1 MARDLR
7 YIHRM
12 RKFPFVTID
21 VFSSRALAGNPVAVF
36 TDARGLSDAEM
47 QAIARETRLS
57 ETTFIIPRDEATER
71 ADGIK
76 VRIFTVAE
84 ELPFAGHPTLGTAA
98 VIANARNVDEV
109 ALDLKVG
116 KIPVTFKATPDGRF
130 GEMTQRDP
138 EFGQIHDANA
148 IANAIDLRSTEST
161 SSLPIQTVSTGFAF
175 AIVPLRSL
183 ATLAKLRFDLKQ
195 AVCLSSQHRCAA
207 SSISSCAIGAEAP
220 DLRARMLFYGGED
233 PATGS
238 AAGCTAAWMVR
249 HGLAKPEQQVVIA
262 QGIEMNRP
270 SDIFVRAGLDGAR
283 VHNVR
288 VGGYCVEVMR
298 GELTLP

>member
-1 MARDLR
+1 
-7 YIHRM
+7 M
-12 RKFPFVTID
+12 RKFPFVTVD

-47 QAIARETRLS
+47 QAIALETRLS

-76 VRIFTVAE
+76 VRIFTIAE
-84 ELPFAGHPTLGTAA
+84 ELQFAGHPTLGTAS
-98 VIANARNVDEV
+98 VIANARSVDEV

-116 KIPVTFKATPDGRF
+116 KIPLTFKAAPDGRF

-138 EFGQIHDANA
+138 EFGKIHDANEVA
-148 IANAIDLRSTEST
+148 KATDLSVDQLDLSA
-161 SSLPIQTVSTGFAF
+161 PIQTVSTGFAF

-183 ATLAKLRFDLKQ
+183 ATLERLQLDLRKAYAYLANTDARHFYFVVRDRDREL
-195 AVCLSSQHRCAA
+195 
-207 SSISSCAIGAEAP
+207 

-249 HGLAKPEQQVVIA
+249 HGLAKPDQEVVIA
-262 QGIEMNRP
+262 QGIEMGRP
-270 SDIFVRAGLDGAR
+270 SDIFVRASLEDTR

-288 VGGYCVEVMR
+288 VGGYCAEVMR

>member
-1 MARDLR
+1 MT
-7 YIHRM
+7 
-12 RKFPFVTID
+12 VD
-21 VFSSRALAGNPVAVF
+21 VFSSRVLAGNPVAVF
-36 TDARGLSDAEM
+36 SDARGLSDAEM
-47 QAIARETRLS
+47 QAIALETRLS

-84 ELPFAGHPTLGTAA
+84 ELPFAGHPTLGTAS
-98 VIANARNVDEV
+98 VIANARNVDAV
-109 ALDLKVG
+109 VLDLKVG
-116 KIPVTFKATPDGRF
+116 KIPLTFKATPDGRF

-138 EFGQIHDANA
+138 EFGKIHNANE
-148 IANAIDLRSTEST
+148 IAKATDLSVDQLDLSV
-161 SSLPIQTVSTGFAF
+161 PIQTVSTGFAF

-183 ATLAKLRFDLKQ
+183 NTLERLALDLKQ
-195 AVCLSSQHRCAA
+195 AYAYLGNTDARQFYFVVRD
-207 SSISSCAIGAEAP
+207 GAEAP
-220 DLRARMLFYGGED
+220 DLRSRMLFYGGED

-249 HGLAKPEQQVVIA
+249 HGLAKPEQEVVIT
-262 QGIEMNRP
+262 QGVEMKRP
-270 SDIFVRAGLDGAR
+270 SDIFVRAGLEGTR

-288 VGGYCVEVMR
+288 VGGYCAEVMR

>member
-1 MARDLR
+1 
-7 YIHRM
+7 M
-12 RKFPFVTID
+12 RKFPFVTVD
-21 VFSSRALAGNPVAVF
+21 VFSSRALEGNPVAVF

-57 ETTFIIPRDEATER
+57 ETTFVIPRDEATER
-71 ADGIK
+71 ASGVK

-84 ELPFAGHPTLGTAA
+84 ELPFAGHPTLGTAF
-98 VIANARNVDEV
+98 VIAKAHDISDV

-116 KIPVTFKATPDGRF
+116 KIPVGFKATPDGLF

-138 EFGQIHDANA
+138 EFGKIHDPNT
-148 IANAIDLRSTEST
+148 IADVTDIPLAEIDTA
-161 SSLPIQTVSTGFAF
+161 LPIQTVSTGFGF

-183 ATLAKLRFDLKQ
+183 ATLGKLRLDLAK
-195 AVCLSSQHRCAA
+195 AYKYLAA
-207 SSISSCAIGAEAP
+207 TDAAQFFFVTRDTNKKAG
-220 DLRARMLFYGGED
+220 LRARMLFYGGED

-238 AAGCTAAWMVR
+238 ASGCTAAWMVR
-249 HGLAKPEQQVVIA
+249 HAVAKSDEQVVIL
-262 QGIEMNRP
+262 QGLEMKRP
-270 SDIFVRAGLDGAR
+270 SRIFVRASLDGTR

-288 VGGYCVEVMR
+288 VGGYCAEVMR

>member
-1 MARDLR
+1 
-7 YIHRM
+7 M
-12 RKFPFVTID
+12 RKFPFVTVD
-21 VFSSRALAGNPVAVF
+21 VFSSRALEGNPVAVF

-47 QAIARETRLS
+47 QAIALETRLS

-71 ADGIK
+71 ADGVM

-84 ELPFAGHPTLGTAA
+84 ELPFAGHPTLGTASVVA
-98 VIANARNVDEV
+98 HARQVTEV

-116 KIPVTFKATPDGRF
+116 RIPVSFKTAPDGLF

-138 EFGQIHDANA
+138 EFGKIHDVNE
-148 IANAIDLRSTEST
+148 IARATGIPLSDLDT
-161 SSLPIQTVSTGFAF
+161 SIPMQTVSTGFAF

-183 ATLAKLRFDLKQ
+183 ATLGKLQIDLAKAYEYLATTDARQLYFITRDTN
-195 AVCLSSQHRCAA
+195 
-207 SSISSCAIGAEAP
+207 GEAGF
-220 DLRARMLFYGGED
+220 RARMLFYGGED

-249 HGLAKPEQQVVIA
+249 HAVAKSDEQVIVA
-262 QGIEMNRP
+262 QGIERKRP
-270 SDIFVRAGLDGAR
+270 SRIFVRASIDGAR

-288 VGGYCVEVMR
+288 VGGYCAEVMR
-298 GELTLP
+298 GELMLPDFAPACAS

>member
-1 MARDLR
+1 
-7 YIHRM
+7 M
-12 RKFPFVTID
+12 RKFAFVTVD
-21 VFSSRALAGNPVAVF
+21 VFSTCALEGNQLAVF

-57 ETTFIIPRDEATER
+57 ETTFIFPREEATER
-71 ADGIK
+71 ADGVK

-84 ELPFAGHPTLGTAA
+84 EIPFAGHPTLGTAA

-116 KIPVTFKATPDGRF
+116 KIPVSFKVTPDGRF

-138 EFGQIHDANA
+138 EFGQFHDPNA
-148 IANAIDLRSTEST
+148 IAKLIGISPAEIDASI
-161 SSLPIQTVSTGFAF
+161 PIQTVSTGFAF

-183 ATLAKLRFDLKQ
+183 TTLEKLEFDQKQSAAYLAATDARLFFFVTRDTKGTA
-195 AVCLSSQHRCAA
+195 
-207 SSISSCAIGAEAP
+207 G
-220 DLRARMLFYGGED
+220 LRARMIFYGGED

-238 AAGCTAAWMVR
+238 ASGCAAAWMVQ
-249 HGLAKPEQQVVIA
+249 HGIAKPEEQVLIL
-262 QGIEMNRP
+262 QGVEMQRP
-270 SDIFVRAGLDGAR
+270 SRIFVRASLDGTR

-288 VGGYCVEVMR
+288 VGGYCAEVMR

>member
-1 MARDLR
+1 
-7 YIHRM
+7 M
-12 RKFPFVTID
+12 RKFPFVTVD

-47 QAIARETRLS
+47 QAIALETRLS

-76 VRIFTVAE
+76 VRIFTIAE
-84 ELPFAGHPTLGTAA
+84 ELQFAGHPTLGTAS
-98 VIANARNVDEV
+98 VIANARSVDEV

-116 KIPVTFKATPDGRF
+116 KIPLTFKAAPDGRF

-138 EFGQIHDANA
+138 EFGKIHDANEVA
-148 IANAIDLRSTEST
+148 KATDLSVDQLDLSA
-161 SSLPIQTVSTGFAF
+161 PIQTVSTGFAF

-183 ATLAKLRFDLKQ
+183 ATLERLQLDLRKAYAYLANTDARQFYFVVRDGD
-195 AVCLSSQHRCAA
+195 R
-207 SSISSCAIGAEAP
+207 EP

-249 HGLAKPEQQVVIA
+249 HGLAKPDQEVVIA
-262 QGIEMNRP
+262 QGIEMGRP
-270 SDIFVRAGLDGAR
+270 SDIFVRASLEDTR
-283 VHNVR
+283 VRNVR
-288 VGGYCVEVMR
+288 VGGYCAEVMR

>member
-1 MARDLR
+1 
-7 YIHRM
+7 M
-12 RKFPFVTID
+12 RKFPFVTVD

-47 QAIARETRLS
+47 QAIALETRLS

-76 VRIFTVAE
+76 VRIFTIAE
-84 ELPFAGHPTLGTAA
+84 ELQFAGHPTLGTAS

-116 KIPVTFKATPDGRF
+116 KIPLTFKAAPDGRF

-138 EFGQIHDANA
+138 EFGKIHDANEVA
-148 IANAIDLRSTEST
+148 KATDLSVDQLDLSA
-161 SSLPIQTVSTGFAF
+161 PIQTVSTGFAF

-183 ATLAKLRFDLKQ
+183 ATLERLQLDLRKAYAYLANTDARQFYFVVRDGD
-195 AVCLSSQHRCAA
+195 R
-207 SSISSCAIGAEAP
+207 EP

-249 HGLAKPEQQVVIA
+249 HGLAKPDQEVVIA
-262 QGIEMNRP
+262 QGIEMGRP
-270 SDIFVRAGLDGAR
+270 SDIFVRASLEDTR

-288 VGGYCVEVMR
+288 VGGYCAEVMR

>member
-1 MARDLR
+1 M
-7 YIHRM
+7 H
-12 RKFPFVTID
+12 KFPFVTVD
-21 VFSSRALAGNPVAVF
+21 VFSSRALEGNPVAVF
-36 TDARGLSDAEM
+36 TDASGLSDADM
-47 QAIARETRLS
+47 QAIALETRLS

-71 ADGIK
+71 ADGVM

-84 ELPFAGHPTLGTAA
+84 ELPFAGHPSLGTASVVA
-98 VIANARNVDEV
+98 HARHVTEV

-116 KIPVTFKATPDGRF
+116 RIPVSFKAAPDGLF

-138 EFGQIHDANA
+138 EFGKIHNA
-148 IANAIDLRSTEST
+148 DEIARATGIPLSELDT
-161 SSLPIQTVSTGFAF
+161 SIPIQTVSTGFAF

-183 ATLAKLRFDLKQ
+183 ATLGKLKIDLAKAYEYLATTDARQFYFITRDTNGE
-195 AVCLSSQHRCAA
+195 AA
-207 SSISSCAIGAEAP
+207 
-220 DLRARMLFYGGED
+220 LRARMFFYGGED

-249 HGLAKPEQQVVIA
+249 HAVAKSDEQVIIA
-262 QGIEMNRP
+262 QGIEMKRP
-270 SDIFVRAGLDGAR
+270 SRIFVRASIDGAR

-298 GELTLP
+298 GELMLPDFAPSCAS

>member
-1 MARDLR
+1 
-7 YIHRM
+7 M
-12 RKFPFVTID
+12 RKFSFVTVD
-21 VFSSRALAGNPVAVF
+21 VFSSRALEGNPVAVF

-47 QAIARETRLS
+47 QAIALETRLS

-71 ADGIK
+71 ADGVM

-84 ELPFAGHPTLGTAA
+84 ELPFAGHPTLGTASVLA
-98 VIANARNVDEV
+98 HARQVTEV

-116 KIPVTFKATPDGRF
+116 RIPVSFKTAPDGLF

-138 EFGQIHDANA
+138 EFGKIHDVNE
-148 IANAIDLRSTEST
+148 IARATGIPLSDLDT
-161 SSLPIQTVSTGFAF
+161 SIPIQTVSTGFAF

-183 ATLAKLRFDLKQ
+183 ATLEKLQIDLAKAYEYLATTDARQLYFITRDTN
-195 AVCLSSQHRCAA
+195 
-207 SSISSCAIGAEAP
+207 GEAGF
-220 DLRARMLFYGGED
+220 RARMLFYGGED

-249 HGLAKPEQQVVIA
+249 HALAKSDEQVIVA
-262 QGIEMNRP
+262 QGIEMKRP
-270 SDIFVRAGLDGAR
+270 SRIFVRASIDGAR

-288 VGGYCVEVMR
+288 VGGYCAEVMR
-298 GELTLP
+298 GELMLPAFAPACAS